1 MRQTS
6 ASGTYKTP
14 PTNFTASIR
23 EGSSS
28 LALSTTRAPQIP
40 AHTTWCALNR
50 KHCNMENSTSAEEEC
65 EATGPLLDP
74 TAREFTPVWPLP
86 PAPHLRSAALKP
98 LLFPEPHGEDRSH
111 LLRRSRDL
119 PLPCVLCDRCFG
131 ESGSEGEEEEEG
143 GRWERGRDALLCHF
157 LDDHC
162 IVVHQVEYIA
172 SLRSY
177 CQYWRERLTRS
188 NISTYCP
195 VIRTNTHPTDP
206 GPSKDYYLMSDAL
219 PEDRQLRQS
228 LQLARLEAVLEQQQS
243 ERQDSEF
250 KRSCLFCGLVVMGNR
265 ALLLRHMLESHG
277 FSVGQ
282 PNNLVFVSEF
292 LDLLQEKLD
301 KLLCLYCEKLFK
313 DRNTLKEHMRKKQH
327 KKINPNNTEYDRFYV
342 VNYQESGRGWRE
354 IMADEADDSTHPH
367 RDE

>member
-1 MRQTS
+1 MRIAFS
-6 ASGTYKTP
+6 
-14 PTNFTASIR
+14 
-23 EGSSS
+23 
-28 LALSTTRAPQIP
+28 P

-98 LLFPEPHGEDRSH
+98 LLFPEPHREDRSH

-172 SLRSY
+172 SLRRSASQPPPSSSQSYAPYNSTHFSSLHSY

-195 VIRTNTHPTDP
+195 VIRTNTHPT
-206 GPSKDYYLMSDAL
+206 GM
-219 PEDRQLRQS
+219 
-228 LQLARLEAVLEQQQS
+228 
-243 ERQDSEF
+243 
-250 KRSCLFCGLVVMGNR
+250 M
-265 ALLLRHMLESHG
+265 H
-277 FSVGQ
+277 
-282 PNNLVFVSEF
+282 
-292 LDLLQEKLD
+292 
-301 KLLCLYCEKLFK
+301 
-313 DRNTLKEHMRKKQH
+313 
-327 KKINPNNTEYDRFYV
+327 
-342 VNYQESGRGWRE
+342 
-354 IMADEADDSTHPH
+354 
-367 RDE
+367 